1 MRTEAFFLGFAL
13 IGVEMAAVHATLPRV
28 TEMTVILCKIQSL
41 SVQYDELYG
50 SGERCHPQE

>member
-13 IGVEMAAVHATLPRV
+13 IGVETAAVHATLPRV

-41 SVQYDELYG
+41 SGQYDELYG